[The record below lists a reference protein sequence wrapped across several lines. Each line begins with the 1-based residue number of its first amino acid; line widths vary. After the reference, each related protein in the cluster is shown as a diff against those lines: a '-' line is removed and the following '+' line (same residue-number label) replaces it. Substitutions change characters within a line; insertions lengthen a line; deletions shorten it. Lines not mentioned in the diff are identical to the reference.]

1 MKNINNE
8 FIKVELE
15 ALIEMHKKLIAK
27 CMQLDTQDYFIFIN
41 AISKLEIHKVVNEVI
56 EIYVDEIPTSVK
68 LDKEICKKIKFL
80 RTILKFV
87 LELILVSV
95 NSKAENRILSFA
107 FKVLNTIKKMD
118 KLECITPFS
127 VNDFIENFKISD
139 QECIRSNVIISNI
152 NVCLYSNII
161 ISNIDIIL
169 MVKLLHFTGN
179 LSYRPKAN
187 LVLTSY
193 SKTEM
198 DLVYLVP
205 DKIDYKISL
214 LEFLNE
220 LKK

>member
-56 EIYVDEIPTSVK
+56 EIYIDEIPTSVK

-127 VNDFIENFKISD
+127 VNDFIENFKIL
-139 QECIRSNVIISNI
+139 EKEF
-152 NVCLYSNII
+152 LYSDII